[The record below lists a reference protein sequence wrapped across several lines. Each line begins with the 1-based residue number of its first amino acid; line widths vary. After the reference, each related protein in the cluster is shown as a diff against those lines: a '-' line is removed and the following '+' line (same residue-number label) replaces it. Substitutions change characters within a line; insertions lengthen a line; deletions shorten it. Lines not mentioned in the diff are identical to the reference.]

1 MKLLT
6 YFCGANYI
14 LLAKFK
20 SGELAQVKEQI
31 DYASMNAFFLPY

>member
-1 MKLLT
+1 MKLLS

-20 SGELAQVKEQI
+20 SGELAQVKEQFRLN
-31 DYASMNAFFLPY
+31 MNAFFLPY